1 MSLTMTLHDLFE
13 GAAFNPS
20 NQTGADA
27 LVTGVVYDSRI
38 VKGGEVFVAIRG
50 HQTDGAAFVD
60 QARTR
65 GALAIIAAT
74 DAPAGFP
81 APWVKVP
88 DARAAL
94 AVLAAEFNRHPAD
107 ELLVVGVTGT
117 NGKTTTSYLIG
128 SVLDDA
134 GIRTGRVGSVSYRVA
149 PEEDEEDA
157 ALTTPEAPDLQALLR
172 QMVECDCRACV
183 MEVSSHALTLKR
195 VDHIGFGAAV
205 FTNLTRDHLDFHGDM
220 ERYFGAKRQLFESL
234 PETAPAILN
243 ADDPRGALLAST
255 VDRPVTYALEG
266 AADIVPARRELSL
279 KGIVLD
285 VRTPRGPLHLQSR
298 LLGRS
303 NAYNLLAATA
313 TCVALDVPFRTI
325 EHGINA
331 VELVPGRM
339 EIVSGETDDITVL
352 VDFAHTDDA
361 LRGLLETARPLA
373 NGRLITVFGCGG
385 DRDMS
390 KRPLMGAV
398 AARLSDR
405 LVLTSDNPRSE
416 DPEEIL
422 RDIERGL
429 SRPVANDA
437 HAKTGSTTPET
448 PWCSIVDRSEA
459 ITRAIGEARPGDLV
473 VIAGKG
479 HERYQEIGAHT
490 VPFEDPAVAHA
501 ALARR
506 RSSSR
511 VG

>member
-1 MSLTMTLHDLFE
+1 MSLTMMLHDLFE
-13 GAAFNPS
+13 RAALRPS
-20 NQTGADA
+20 RPTGADV
-27 LVTGVVYDSRI
+27 LVTGVAYDSRT
-38 VKGGEVFVAIRG
+38 VQTGEVFVAIRG
-50 HQTDGAAFVD
+50 HQTDGAAFAE
-60 QARTR
+60 QARAR
-65 GALAIIAAT
+65 GALAVVAAT
-74 DAPAGFP
+74 DAPAGFA
-81 APWVKVP
+81 APWVRVP

-94 AVLAAEFNRHPAD
+94 AVLAAAFNRHPAD

-117 NGKTTTSYLIG
+117 NGKTTTCYLIG

-157 ALTTPEAPDLQALLR
+157 ARTTPEAPDLQALLR
-172 QMVECDCRACV
+172 RMVERDCHACV

-195 VDHIGFGAAV
+195 VDHVRFGAAV

-220 ERYFGAKRQLFESL
+220 ERYFGAKRQLFERL

-243 ADDPRGALLAST
+243 ADDPRGTSLASG
-255 VDRPVTYALEG
+255 VGRPVTYALEG
-266 AADIVPARRELSL
+266 AADIAPARRELSL
-279 KGIVLD
+279 EGIVLD
-285 VRTPRGPLHLQSR
+285 VRTPRGPLHLRSR
-298 LLGRS
+298 LLGRG

-313 TCVALDVPFRTI
+313 TCVALDVPFRAI
-325 EHGINA
+325 EHGISA
-331 VELVPGRM
+331 VEVVPGRM
-339 EIVSGETDDITVL
+339 EIVSTETDDITVL

-373 NGRLITVFGCGG
+373 RGRLITVFGCGG
-385 DRDMS
+385 DRDVS

-416 DPEEIL
+416 DPEGIL
-422 RDIERGL
+422 RDIARGL
-429 SRPVANDA
+429 GGPASDA
-437 HAKTGSTTPET
+437 QAETRSTTPKT
-448 PWCSIVDRSEA
+448 PWRSIVDRAEA
-459 ITRAIGEARPGDLV
+459 ITRAIGEAQPGDLV

-479 HERYQEIGAHT
+479 HERYQVIGTHT
-490 VPFEDPAVAHA
+490 VPFEDPAVARS

-506 RSSSR
+506 RSGSR